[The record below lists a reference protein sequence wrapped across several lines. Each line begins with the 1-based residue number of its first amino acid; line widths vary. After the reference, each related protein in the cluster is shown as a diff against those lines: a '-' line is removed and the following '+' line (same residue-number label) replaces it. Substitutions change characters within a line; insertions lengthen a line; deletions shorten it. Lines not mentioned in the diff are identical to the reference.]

1 MKVRRALS
9 QDDMLKVQR
18 EDGDVSETGKKLEKR
33 VIEDKDEQQAAA
45 EMQVECVLYRKCSLY
60 SELRDRGPGPPATA
74 T

>member
-9 QDDMLKVQR
+9 QDDILKVQR
-18 EDGDVSETGKKLEKR
+18 EDGDVSDTGKKR

-60 SELRDRGPGPPATA
+60 SELRD
-74 T
+74 

>member
-45 EMQVECVLYRKCSLY
+45 EMQVECVL
-60 SELRDRGPGPPATA
+60 
-74 T
+74 